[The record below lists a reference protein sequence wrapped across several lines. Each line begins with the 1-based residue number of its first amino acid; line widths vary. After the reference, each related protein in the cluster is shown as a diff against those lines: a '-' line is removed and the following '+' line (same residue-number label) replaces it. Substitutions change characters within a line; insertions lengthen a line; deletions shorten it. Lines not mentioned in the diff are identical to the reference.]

1 MLPLV
6 LDSWAVMA
14 WLKGQQ
20 PAAAQVRSILE
31 AGERREHSLLM
42 NIINIGEVFYLSAKA
57 RDLPYAQHVLD
68 TLRPRIGIVSASD
81 ELVMQAAHLKARYP
95 IAYTDAFAAATAMA
109 HNAPL
114 VTGDP
119 ELKIIGS
126 ATGLRLQWIGNPTT

>member
-20 PAAAQVRSILE
+20 PAAGLVRSILE
-31 AGERREHSLLM
+31 AVERREHSLLM
-42 NIINIGEVFYLSAKA
+42 SIVNVGEVFYLSAKA
-57 RDLPYAQHVLD
+57 RDLSYAQRVLD
-68 TLRPRIGIVSASD
+68 NLRPRIGIVPASD

-95 IAYTDAFAAATAMA
+95 IAYADAFAAATALS

-114 VTGDP
+114 ITGDP
-119 ELKIIGS
+119 ELKAIGS
-126 ATGLRLQWIGNPTT
+126 AIGLQLQWIGTP

>member
-1 MLPLV
+1 
-6 LDSWAVMA
+6 MA

-20 PAAAQVRSILE
+20 PAAALVRSILE

-42 NIINIGEVFYLSAKA
+42 NIINVGEVFYLSAKA
-57 RDLPYAQHVLD
+57 KDLPYAQRVLD

-81 ELVMQAAHLKARYP
+81 ELVMQAAQLKAQYP
-95 IAYTDAFAAATAMA
+95 IAYADAFAAATALA

-119 ELKIIGS
+119 GLKVIGS
-126 ATGLRLQWIGNPTT
+126 AIGLELQWIGNPTT